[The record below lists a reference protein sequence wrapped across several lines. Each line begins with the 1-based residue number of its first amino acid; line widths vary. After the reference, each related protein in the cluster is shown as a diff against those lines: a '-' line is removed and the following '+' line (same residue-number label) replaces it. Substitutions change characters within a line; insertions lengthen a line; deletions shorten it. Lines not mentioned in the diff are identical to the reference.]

1 MILATMPEWGLL
13 SHFLHGFAGGGEET
27 SQGGQGWPSWYSR
40 FQAPTILTLV
50 AWAPPPQ
57 VALLAPD
64 LPSVEGVKTIPSP
77 TLPELQISTRLAFLA
92 RFPYISG
99 PGARGYHSG

>member
-1 MILATMPEWGLL
+1 MPEWGLL

-57 VALLAPD
+57 VALLAPG
-64 LPSVEGVKTIPSP
+64 LPSVEGVKTVPSP
-77 TLPELQISTRLAFLA
+77 ILPELQISTRLAFLA
-92 RFPYISG
+92 RFSYTPG